1 VGSFRLIVAA
11 SRCGLVD
18 PDDINGVVKLYGDRL
33 RLSLEPP
40 AATARPLR

>member
-11 SRCGLVD
+11 SRCGLLE
-18 PDDINGVVKLYGDRL
+18 PDDVNGIVKLYRDRL

>member
-1 VGSFRLIVAA
+1 VGSLRLIVAA
-11 SRCGLVD
+11 SRGGLVD